1 MPTFSTP
8 EPIPAAI
15 ELTAGDVRVF
25 AGDRA
30 DTVVEVRPSTGSHEP
45 DVKAAEQTKVE
56 YTAAGLVIRGPKQR
70 SLGLRKTGSIDVTV
84 ELPAGSQI
92 QAEAG
97 IGAVRCSGQLGK
109 CRVKMGA
116 GDVELGQVGP
126 ADLHSGAGAI
136 TVDQITGHAEIS
148 TGSGRLRVSQ
158 IDGSAVIKNSNGD
171 TWVGEITGNLQ
182 VNAANG
188 AISVGHAAD
197 DVTASS
203 ANGEIRVDDLTRGS
217 ASFKTGFGEIHFGV
231 HAGTAAKVDAYTRLG
246 SVRNSMDAAESP
258 EPSDEVLEVHART
271 NFGDI
276 VIRRSS

>member
-8 EPIPAAI
+8 EPIPATI
-15 ELTAGDVRVF
+15 ELAAGDVRVL
-25 AGDRA
+25 ASDRS
-30 DTVVEVRPSTGSHEP
+30 DTVVEVRPSSSSHEP
-45 DVKAAEQTKVE
+45 DIKAAEQTKVE

-70 SLGLRKTGSIDVTV
+70 SLGLRKIGSVDVTV

-92 QAEAG
+92 EAEAG
-97 IGAVRCSGQLGK
+97 IGSLRFTGQLGK

-116 GDVELGQVGP
+116 GDVELGKTGP

-136 TVDQITGHAEIS
+136 TVGQISGHAEIT

-171 TWVGEITGNLQ
+171 TWVGDITGDLR

-188 AISVGHAAD
+188 AITVGRAAA

-203 ANGEIRVDDLTRGS
+203 ANGEIRVEDLTRGS
-217 ASFKTGFGEIHFGV
+217 ASLKTGFGEIHFGIQ
-231 HAGTAAKVDAYTRLG
+231 AGTAAKVDAYTRFG
-246 SVRNSMDAAESP
+246 AVRNSMEPADSP

-276 VIRRSS
+276 VIRRS

>member
-8 EPIPAAI
+8 EPIPATI
-15 ELTAGDVRVF
+15 ELAAGDVRVL
-25 AGDRA
+25 ASDRS

-45 DVKAAEQTKVE
+45 DIKAAEQTKVD

-70 SLGLRKTGSIDVTV
+70 SLGLRKIGSIDVTV

-92 QAEAG
+92 EAEADV
-97 IGAVRCSGQLGK
+97 GALRFSGRLGK

-116 GDVELGQVGP
+116 GGVELDQVGP
-126 ADLHSGAGAI
+126 VDLHSGAGAI
-136 TVDQITGHAEIS
+136 TVDQISGHAEIT

-171 TWVGEITGNLQ
+171 TWVGEITGNLR
-182 VNAANG
+182 ASTANG
-188 AISVGHAAD
+188 AISVGRAAA

-217 ASFKTGFGEIHFGV
+217 ASLKTGFGEIRFGV
-231 HAGTAAKVDAYTRLG
+231 HEGTAAKVDAYTRLG
-246 SVRNSMDAAESP
+246 AVRNSMEAAESP
-258 EPSDEVLEVHART
+258 EASDEVLEVHART
-271 NFGDI
+271 SFGDI
-276 VIRRSS
+276 VIRRA